1 MIKNITELNEVNKKL
16 GLPQIK
22 VEVKTIKSTKEY
34 GVPQNRAKKN
44 LACENRQIDYDMY
57 NEEIK

>member
-34 GVPQNRAKKN
+34 GVPQNRAKKKTKK
-44 LACENRQIDYDMY
+44 
-57 NEEIK
+57 EEDELKPDIK

>member
-34 GVPQNRAKKN
+34 GVPQARAKKKTK
-44 LACENRQIDYDMY
+44 R
-57 NEEIK
+57 EEDEPKLDV

>member
-34 GVPQNRAKKN
+34 GVPQNRAKKKVTKD
-44 LACENRQIDYDMY
+44 ENG
-57 NEEIK
+57 IKPDVK

>member
-34 GVPQNRAKKN
+34 GVPQNRAKKKVTKD
-44 LACENRQIDYDMY
+44 ENG
-57 NEEIK
+57 IKPDVKQK